1 MINKI
6 ILKNF
11 KCFKDETTFKTNK
24 LNLLTGI
31 NGRGKSSL
39 LQSILLITQSNWN
52 IWETTENL
60 IFLNSSY
67 IELGSYGD
75 IKNSYTTQR
84 DINIGF
90 DLNLNKETSI
100 KYVIKEN
107 EQDSLKLNAE
117 LFFEKQEINI
127 AEISSFFKNKRF
139 SNSESSS

>member
-52 IWETTENL
+52 IWGTAENL

-67 IELGSYGD
+67 GC
-75 IKNSYTTQR
+75 
-84 DINIGF
+84 F
-90 DLNLNKETSI
+90 C
-100 KYVIKEN
+100 
-107 EQDSLKLNAE
+107 
-117 LFFEKQEINI
+117 LFL
-127 AEISSFFKNKRF
+127 
-139 SNSESSS
+139 